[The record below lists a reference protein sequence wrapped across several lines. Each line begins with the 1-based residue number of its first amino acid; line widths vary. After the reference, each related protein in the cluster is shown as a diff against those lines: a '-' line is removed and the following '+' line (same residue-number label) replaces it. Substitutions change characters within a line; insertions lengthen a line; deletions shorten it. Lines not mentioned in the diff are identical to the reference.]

1 MHSGVKR
8 ILQRHAVPGFV
19 ISAYHYLKSHAI
31 VSPSARVQMSRR
43 IQFGHGTVV
52 KPFVIVQTTG
62 GTIRFGREC
71 ALSSFDHFST
81 GEGDVIV
88 GDYVRFAP
96 NCTIVGGTKE
106 VSRRDMRIIDQPELR
121 PNGISIAD
129 DVLIGA
135 GSVIL
140 PATEIGRGTVIGAG
154 SVVQGKIPEFAIAAG
169 SPAKIIGQRR

>member
-1 MHSGVKR
+1 MR
-8 ILQRHAVPGFV
+8 ALQRHAVPGFV
-19 ISAYHYLKSHAI
+19 ISAYHYSKSRAI
-31 VSPSARVQMSRR
+31 VSPSARVQATSW
-43 IQFGHGTVV
+43 IQFGRGTVV
-52 KPFVIVQTTG
+52 KAFVIVQTTG
-62 GTIRFGREC
+62 GAIRFGREC

-106 VSRRDMRIIDQPELR
+106 VARRDMRIIDQPELR
-121 PNGISIAD
+121 PNGITIGD

-140 PATEIGRGTVIGAG
+140 PATEIGRGAVIGAG
-154 SVVQGKIPEFAIAAG
+154 SVAQGTIPEYAIVAG
-169 SPAKIIGQRR
+169 SPAKIIGRRQ